1 MRTSASG
8 AQWRWDAETV
18 LLAVVAL
25 GLATRTFN
33 LNQSLFV
40 DEAWVANAVLADT
53 LRDMLHYDWVPS
65 PPPLFLLL
73 VRAAVGLLGRSD
85 VAFRI
90 VPALAGMGSI
100 VLLALLARRL
110 LGATSAIV
118 SVSLLVT
125 SPVAYRWAISL
136 KQYSSDAFV
145 ALVLIW
151 VIYRYLD
158 RPAWRNYL
166 LLTGAYAVGLLLS
179 YPAVFFVP
187 CGLYALA
194 LGGWRA
200 RQGTSALPAAHLTR
214 MGAFSLLMIAEGYL
228 IYSAF
233 IRPNVTPELTR
244 FWFSDFP
251 SGGGIR
257 PALSY
262 LLHRWPGLASDF
274 PPGEPRMEVAVAVV
288 LVVALGALRSLVSA
302 LRRDPDAAQLF
313 VIGASASL
321 ALAAAGALKRYPVS
335 EERTSLFLLPLLILW
350 FVLGLRMIGDGLGGG
365 PRAERLRDGLALAV
379 RWACPALVLVFFF
392 LHVRRY
398 HSTEEDKAAVAYL
411 LEHVDRNDAL
421 YVHASM
427 FEQFRFYRGRMDR
440 QDSLAVYF
448 GDTGWRC
455 CTRNNETHLKTM
467 DYDFLRSDLLS
478 FLSARPAR
486 RRWFLF
492 IDRPGDWGGRDDPKL
507 FTEILENRQCRQETE
522 KRFTGVLIRAF
533 RCAA

>member
-1 MRTSASG
+1 MTTGERRIG
-8 AQWRWDAETV
+8 RWDANAV

-40 DEAWVANAVLADT
+40 DEAWVANAVLANT

-73 VRAAVGLLGRSD
+73 VRATVGLLGRSD
-85 VAFRI
+85 VAFRF
-90 VPALAGMGSI
+90 VPALAGMASV

-110 LGATSAIV
+110 LGATSAIIAV
-118 SVSLLVT
+118 TLLVT

-136 KQYSSDAFV
+136 KQYSSDAFA
-145 ALVLIW
+145 ALLLIW
-151 VIYRYLD
+151 LIYRYLD
-158 RPAWRNYL
+158 RPGWRNYVL
-166 LLTGAYAVGLLLS
+166 LAGGYGACLLLS
-179 YPAVFFVP
+179 YPVVFFIP
-187 CGLYALA
+187 CGVYALTRA
-194 LGGWRA
+194 GWRA
-200 RQGTSALPAAHLTR
+200 RAGSSQLPAAHLGR
-214 MGAFSLLMIAEGYL
+214 VVGFSLLMIAEVYL
-228 IYSAF
+228 IYRAF
-233 IRPNVTPELTR
+233 VRPNVTPELTR

-262 LLHRWPGLASDF
+262 LLHRWPGFASGF
-274 PPGEPRMEVAVAVV
+274 PPGEPRMEVALAVV

-350 FVLGLRMIGDGLGGG
+350 FVLGLQMIGDGLGGG
-365 PRAERLRDGLALAV
+365 PLAEKLRGRLALAL
-379 RWACPALVLVFFF
+379 RWAGPAAVLVFFF
-392 LHVRRY
+392 SHVLRY
-398 HSTEEDKAAVAYL
+398 RTTEEDKAAVAYL
-411 LEHVDRNDAL
+411 LKHVDRNDAL

-427 FEQFRFYRGRMDR
+427 FEQFRFYRGKMDR
-440 QDSLAVYF
+440 QDGLAVYF

-455 CTRNNETHLKTM
+455 CTRHNETYLKTM
-467 DYDFLRSDLLS
+467 DYDFLRNDLLS
-478 FLSARPAR
+478 FLSASPGR

-492 IDRPGDWGGRDDPKL
+492 IDRPGDWGGRDDPRL
-507 FTEILENRQCRQETE
+507 FTDILERRQCRQETE
-522 KRFTGVLIRAF
+522 QRFTGVLIRAY
-533 RCAA
+533 RCVA